1 MAFVVRYIVTNGRR
15 RGSRMEYSGLW
26 SCSLLLL
33 TVLSTVS
40 AAFYRKRPEA
50 TAVLV
55 NHTATLYCAFDG
67 LGPTDE
73 VNWYWYNPETDD
85 KLYHISARGRVA
97 SEFSRHSIVGSSRRG
112 EYNLRIRDV
121 QPADEGNYRCSVFT
135 VRDAGD
141 ARLTVVVPPVN
152 PPVIAG
158 NLNPRTVG
166 EALKLTCR
174 SEGGKP
180 LPHLMWY
187 NGTTALEP
195 IGMFYQEVSVGS
207 VVERKLH
214 IPFLTRWDN
223 SANISCIADQGFPN
237 VAPLK
242 IATVRIKV
250 HYPPTVITPRQT
262 VQALEGG
269 YANLTCIVRGNPT
282 SVFSWR
288 RVGDSL
294 PQNAGMSNSS
304 LLIPRVSRSD
314 SGAYLCDADNGI
326 QPVGTGEITL
336 EVIYPPKIKSTF
348 DQKISVLY
356 GQEVFRVEC
365 QSEGNPRPRIS
376 WRRKDTKQPF
386 DNPLT
391 LSPLNYQTEGY
402 YVCVARSDDF
412 SEDTK
417 ETYVDVIGRPE
428 IVSQSTSVSA
438 VGGDTVELTCT
449 IASDPEPDGV
459 IWELAGRDGRK
470 RQLRGGA
477 TGDISIKEVVA
488 GEQTQSVL
496 VITSAETVHTG
507 NYACIASNMFGQD
520 RQDFRVYVTEDSSD
534 VVMIAAVTMGVVL
547 GILFAIV
554 LTLCLRARTIWASR
568 LSKSEEELAVK
579 PSLHTSCK
587 FPNGLATIELQRANG
602 ITTHRPTVSQNTVVI
617 PSPFT
622 EVRAEHGR
630 RTMAKANKDADDG
643 FQRKCPYYIG
653 ELKSKQDK
661 ARYLPPLKRKK
672 EIDEPKDVDDGDTK
686 PSANQQAQLDQK
698 DDGNSISHLRDTAS
712 SDGSDPCL
720 DEAAVKCHVTTR
732 CQKRIVV
739 S

>member
-1 MAFVVRYIVTNGRR
+1 MAVHF
-15 RGSRMEYSGLW
+15 GLGGNNQ
-26 SCSLLLL
+26 SCS
-33 TVLSTVS
+33 T
-40 AAFYRKRPEA
+40 
-50 TAVLV
+50 
-55 NHTATLYCAFDG
+55 
-67 LGPTDE
+67 
-73 VNWYWYNPETDD
+73 
-85 KLYHISARGRVA
+85 
-97 SEFSRHSIVGSSRRG
+97 
-112 EYNLRIRDV
+112 
-121 QPADEGNYRCSVFT
+121 
-135 VRDAGD
+135 
-141 ARLTVVVPPVN
+141 VN

-158 NLNPRTVG
+158 NLNPRSVG

-195 IGMFYQEVSVGS
+195 IGMFYQEVSVGN

-214 IPFLTRWDN
+214 IPFLTKWDD
-223 SANISCIADQGFPN
+223 SANISCVADQGFPG

-269 YANLTCIVRGNPT
+269 YANLTCVVEGNPT

-288 RVGDSL
+288 RVDDSL

-304 LLIPRVSRSD
+304 LLIPRVSRTD
-314 SGAYLCDADNGI
+314 SGAYLCEADNGI
-326 QPVGTGEITL
+326 EPIGTGEITL

-348 DQKISVLY
+348 DQKISVLF

-365 QSEGNPRPRIS
+365 QSEGNPKPKLS

-386 DNPLT
+386 NNPLT

-402 YVCVARSDDF
+402 YVCVAKSDNF
-412 SEDTK
+412 SEDTR
-417 ETYVDVIGRPE
+417 ETYIDVIGRPE
-428 IVSQSTSVSA
+428 VVSQSTSVSA

-470 RQLRGGA
+470 RKLRGGVS
-477 TGDISIKEVVA
+477 GEISIKEIVT
-488 GEQTQSVL
+488 GDQTQSVL

-568 LSKSEEELAVK
+568 LSKSV
-579 PSLHTSCK
+579 
-587 FPNGLATIELQRANG
+587 
-602 ITTHRPTVSQNTVVI
+602 
-617 PSPFT
+617 T
-622 EVRAEHGR
+622 EVRTAHGR
-630 RTMAKANKDADDG
+630 RTVAKENKSGDDE

-653 ELKSKQDK
+653 ELKSKQDN
-661 ARYLPPLKRKK
+661 ARKK
-672 EIDEPKDVDDGDTK
+672 EIDEPDVDEDDMK
-686 PSANQQAQLDQK
+686 NSLAQLGQK
-698 DDGNSISHLRDTAS
+698 DDENSS
-712 SDGSDPCL
+712 SRLHGTTRL
-720 DEAAVKCHVTTR
+720 ECHVTPFYLTGKKTSFR
-732 CQKRIVV
+732 GRLPNTSRPGWIDVREKSDQM
-739 S
+739 

>member
-1 MAFVVRYIVTNGRR
+1 MNINGGQVNLSMKRSEYK
-15 RGSRMEYSGLW
+15 RGNE
-26 SCSLLLL
+26 LLGG
-33 TVLSTVS
+33 
-40 AAFYRKRPEA
+40 F
-50 TAVLV
+50 
-55 NHTATLYCAFDG
+55 
-67 LGPTDE
+67 
-73 VNWYWYNPETDD
+73 
-85 KLYHISARGRVA
+85 
-97 SEFSRHSIVGSSRRG
+97 
-112 EYNLRIRDV
+112 
-121 QPADEGNYRCSVFT
+121 ADEKRNHNNISPGVLGT
-135 VRDAGD
+135 
-141 ARLTVVVPPVN
+141 LPPVN

-158 NLNPRTVG
+158 NLNPRSVG

-195 IGMFYQEVSVGS
+195 IGMFYQEVSVGN

-214 IPFLTRWDN
+214 IPFLTKWDD
-223 SANISCIADQGFPN
+223 SANISCVADQGFPG

-269 YANLTCIVRGNPT
+269 YANLTCVVEGNPT

-288 RVGDSL
+288 RVDDSL

-304 LLIPRVSRSD
+304 LLIPRVSRTD
-314 SGAYLCDADNGI
+314 SGAYLCEADNGI
-326 QPVGTGEITL
+326 EPIGTGEITL

-348 DQKISVLY
+348 DQKISVLF

-365 QSEGNPRPRIS
+365 QSEGNPRPKIS

-386 DNPLT
+386 NNPLT

-402 YVCVARSDDF
+402 YVCVAKSGNF
-412 SEDTK
+412 SEDTR
-417 ETYVDVIGRPE
+417 ETYIDVIGRPE
-428 IVSQSTSVSA
+428 VVSQSTSVSA

-470 RQLRGGA
+470 RKLRGGVS
-477 TGDISIKEVVA
+477 GEISIKEIVT
-488 GEQTQSVL
+488 GDQTQSVL

-568 LSKSEEELAVK
+568 LSKSV
-579 PSLHTSCK
+579 
-587 FPNGLATIELQRANG
+587 
-602 ITTHRPTVSQNTVVI
+602 
-617 PSPFT
+617 T
-622 EVRAEHGR
+622 EVRTAHGR
-630 RTMAKANKDADDG
+630 RTVAKENKSGDDE

-653 ELKSKQDK
+653 ELKSKQDN
-661 ARYLPPLKRKK
+661 ARKK
-672 EIDEPKDVDDGDTK
+672 EIDEPDVDEDDMK
-686 PSANQQAQLDQK
+686 NSLAQLGQK
-698 DDGNSISHLRDTAS
+698 DDENSS
-712 SDGSDPCL
+712 SRLHGTTSRPGLIDVREKSD
-720 DEAAVKCHVTTR
+720 
-732 CQKRIVV
+732 QM
-739 S
+739 

>member
-1 MAFVVRYIVTNGRR
+1 
-15 RGSRMEYSGLW
+15 MEYSGLW

-214 IPFLTRWDN
+214 IPFLTRWDD
-223 SANISCIADQGFPN
+223 SANISCVADQGFPN

-314 SGAYLCDADNGI
+314 SGAYLCEADNGI

-336 EVIYPPKIKSTF
+336 EVI
-348 DQKISVLY
+348 
-356 GQEVFRVEC
+356 C
-365 QSEGNPRPRIS
+365 
-376 WRRKDTKQPF
+376 
-386 DNPLT
+386 
-391 LSPLNYQTEGY
+391 
-402 YVCVARSDDF
+402 
-412 SEDTK
+412 
-417 ETYVDVIGRPE
+417 RPE

-568 LSKSEEELAVK
+568 LSKSVFVFDLM
-579 PSLHTSCK
+579 
-587 FPNGLATIELQRANG
+587 Q
-602 ITTHRPTVSQNTVVI
+602 
-617 PSPFT
+617 
-622 EVRAEHGR
+622 
-630 RTMAKANKDADDG
+630 
-643 FQRKCPYYIG
+643 
-653 ELKSKQDK
+653 
-661 ARYLPPLKRKK
+661 RYLPPLKRKK

-686 PSANQQAQLDQK
+686 PSANQEAQLDQK
-698 DDGNSISHLRDTAS
+698 DDGNSISHLRDTARMDS
-712 SDGSDPCL
+712 IKLYMTHRKVPEALQSRVKRWAGYAWHSLVNETALVLQEKQPKDGID
-720 DEAAVKCHVTTR
+720 K
-732 CQKRIVV
+732 
-739 S
+739 